1 MGNTRYPWTATQN
14 EYLRNALSTGY
25 GLWCGMQL
33 LEARSGYARLA
44 FRPRSEMLTP
54 WGTLNGSVIN
64 GVLEMPSFV
73 ALLTELDEGYLPVTN
88 DFFLQHVRPLPG
100 DVDYELVG
108 TLLRKGKTMAW
119 TEATALVNG
128 KPVSYAR
135 ITKSLTKAG
144 G

>member
-1 MGNTRYPWTATQN
+1 
-14 EYLRNALSTGY
+14 
-25 GLWCGMQL
+25 MQL
-33 LEARSGYARLA
+33 LEARSGFARLG

-73 ALLTELDEGYLPVTN
+73 ALLTELEEGCLPVTN

-100 DVDYELVG
+100 AVDYELVG
-108 TLLRKGKTMAW
+108 SVLRKGKTMAW
-119 TEATALVNG
+119 TEATALVDG

-135 ITKSLTKAG
+135 ITKSLTRTAG
-144 G
+144 